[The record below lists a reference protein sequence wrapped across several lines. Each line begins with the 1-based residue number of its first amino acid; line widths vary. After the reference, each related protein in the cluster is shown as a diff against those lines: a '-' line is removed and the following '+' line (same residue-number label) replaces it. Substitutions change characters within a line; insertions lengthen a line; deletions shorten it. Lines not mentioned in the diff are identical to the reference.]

1 AHRHERRR
9 MGEGHAALPVEQDES
24 SLAPAFLDED
34 VDGDL
39 SRVGRIIHGLQ
50 DLDRPPRERDPDRG
64 LAVAGAGDA
73 GQRAVRVRAAADQ
86 GRVPDAPRG
95 LAGAAARRGAGG
107 DRAETI
113 ERDRSDRAG
122 LERLELPPLAI
133 CHEVARITERDAERL
148 RLLDGARADEE
159 AVAASVQDPPRE
171 RDRVADVRHAG
182 DGAIPEPVPF
192 QDGGAHPD
200 RARRREDGATARIEP
215 RMILE
220 HAHRGFDGGE
230 GGAALEE
237 RLPARGDRALD
248 ALAKLAWSI
257 GGIRAGAAVD
267 DERGYP
273 ACHRASAAR
282 TMTPVIVDH
291 GEAAG
296 NAKF

>member
-1 AHRHERRR
+1 MSRLAAPRSLKEPVSWRFSSFRNTCAPVIAESVAEYAQGVTWTMPASRARAARTSSRVTMAVRPREAHAGPAGLAARRPDALSGSERGDGAGRRTPAHRHERRR

-73 GQRAVRVRAAADQ
+73 GHRAVRVRAAADQ
-86 GRVPDAPRG
+86 GRVPDAPWG

-148 RLLDGARADEE
+148 RLL
-159 AVAASVQDPPRE
+159 
-171 RDRVADVRHAG
+171 
-182 DGAIPEPVPF
+182 
-192 QDGGAHPD
+192 
-200 RARRREDGATARIEP
+200 
-215 RMILE
+215 
-220 HAHRGFDGGE
+220 
-230 GGAALEE
+230 
-237 RLPARGDRALD
+237 
-248 ALAKLAWSI
+248 
-257 GGIRAGAAVD
+257 
-267 DERGYP
+267 
-273 ACHRASAAR
+273 
-282 TMTPVIVDH
+282 
-291 GEAAG
+291 
-296 NAKF
+296 